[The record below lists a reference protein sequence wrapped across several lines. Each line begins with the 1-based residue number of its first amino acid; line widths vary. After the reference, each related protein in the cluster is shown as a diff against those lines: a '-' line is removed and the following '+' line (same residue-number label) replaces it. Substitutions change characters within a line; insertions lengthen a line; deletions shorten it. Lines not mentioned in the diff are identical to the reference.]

1 MEGKWFAYMEKYDY
15 ENILFCQEKETGIK
29 AVIAIHD
36 TTLGP
41 AVGGC
46 RMWTYKHEDD
56 AIEDALR
63 LAKGMTYKYA
73 AAGSNLGGG
82 KTVIIGDPYKDKSE
96 ALFRMIGRFINRLG
110 GRYITGADVGTN
122 MQDMEYI
129 RMETPHIVTL
139 PESCGGAGDIAPYTA
154 LGTFQGIKA
163 SVNELY
169 GSDSLKGKSILV
181 QGLGK
186 VGGNLVR
193 LLVEEGANVIISD
206 IYEELVLKYQE
217 EYKLDSVES
226 EKVYGTACDVY
237 APCALGGVVN
247 DDTINKFKC
256 SIIAGAANNQ
266 LQEEKHA
273 EMLQNKGILYAPD
286 YILNAGGTIFDTDRL
301 GVLGVHNQD
310 RAVKNV
316 LKIYDTAKQVFKI
329 AKEDKI
335 TTAQA
340 ADVYAERRIAELKKL
355 KNI

>member
-63 LAKGMTYKYA
+63 LARGMTYKYA
-73 AAGSNLGGG
+73 AAGINLGGG
-82 KTVIIGDPYKDKSE
+82 KAVIIGDPSKDKSE

-110 GRYITGADVGTN
+110 GRYITGADVGTT

-154 LGTFQGIKA
+154 LGAFQGIKA
-163 SVNELY
+163 SVHEVY
-169 GSDSLKGKSILV
+169 GSDSLKGKTVLV

-186 VGGNLVR
+186 VGGNLVK
-193 LLVEEGANVIISD
+193 LLTEAEAHVIISD
-206 IYEELVLKYQE
+206 IYEDLVRKYQD
-217 EYKLDSVES
+217 EYQVDCIEP
-226 EKVYGTACDVY
+226 EKVYGTACDVFS
-237 APCALGGVVN
+237 PCALGAVVN
-247 DDTINKFKC
+247 DDTINEFKC

-266 LQEEKHA
+266 LKDEKHA
-273 EMLQNKGILYAPD
+273 EMLQQRGILYAPD

-301 GVLGVHNQD
+301 GVSGVHSQD

-329 AKEDKI
+329 AKEDGI
-335 TTAQA
+335 TTALA
-340 ADVYAERRIAELKKL
+340 ADVYAERRINELKKL
-355 KNI
+355 KSI